1 LSAYGVGTFGAKQ
14 DKLMPLE
21 DDSSKSG
28 RRLMHTRSVKPAA
41 QD

>member
-1 LSAYGVGTFGAKQ
+1 
-14 DKLMPLE
+14 MPLE

>member
-1 LSAYGVGTFGAKQ
+1 MSAYGVGIFGAEQ

-21 DDSSKSG
+21 DDSSKPG
-28 RRLMHTRSVKPAA
+28 RRLIQARSVKPAA